1 MTINDTDLQ
10 IVQNMENAREA
21 INTLGNLILVKGDIS
36 GIQEFIFSVKS
47 KGAAKSLKGRSFFM
61 KVLTEIAIQHLFDK
75 FGVIESDRS
84 DFRIST
90 SGGNF
95 FLKLP
100 NIAEHEI
107 IIQES
112 QLLISKSLRYSG
124 VNLSLNWVMLD
135 ETNYKQCVEELN
147 KKVRESKLKLFSNL
161 NHDDFNE
168 LFLPKDKQGYKNID
182 ENEKWI
188 PITETLKSS
197 NFFTITKTGQ
207 IDLKVNAVSIELIGY
222 KCKFHNNENDPK
234 KKPIAK
240 YLESIFPYKEV
251 KKSRYSKEFEDL
263 ANVWRAG
270 DQKLGILKMDVDNLG
285 ITLENTSNVAD
296 HKEFDLNLQHFF
308 NIELRRV
315 IADPG
320 YFGENEP
327 NPFVD
332 NVYTV
337 TAGGDDSFFVGNWR
351 VILYLAEIISYQ
363 FADNKFFKDRN
374 LSISAGYIIV
384 NPKFPVIRFSQLAED
399 ALHKAKYK
407 YEKGNICIF
416 DEVLSWEMLGKIKK
430 FKVQLAKGVTD
441 KSKGLLAKA
450 RQSAINGIEDDQI
463 RLKDNWEIAYYL
475 RDHKDN
481 TIVKKIQDNLI
492 KSSKIDG
499 NSPKDQQQ
507 KRSLRLILPIAARL
521 TELEK
526 R

>member
-135 ETNYKQCVEELN
+135 ETNYKQCLGELN

-161 NHDDFNE
+161 NQDDFNE
-168 LFLPKDKQGYKNID
+168 LFLPNNKKEFTNID
-182 ENEKWI
+182 DNKNWI
-188 PITETLKSS
+188 PITEKLKSS
-197 NFFTITKTGQ
+197 NFFTITKTGW
-207 IDLKVNAVSIELIGY
+207 IDLKVNADSIELIGY

-234 KKPIAK
+234 KNPLSN
-240 YLESIFPYKEV
+240 YLEKIFPINDYGQT
-251 KKSRYSKEFEDL
+251 KEFEEL
-263 ANVWRAG
+263 VKLKHEG

-285 ITLENTSNVAD
+285 VTLENVESISD
-296 HKEFDLNLQHFF
+296 HKNFDLKLKEFF
-308 NIELRRV
+308 NNELRKIVNRDLF
-315 IADPG
+315 I
-320 YFGENEP
+320 
-327 NPFVD
+327 D
-332 NVYTV
+332 NIYTV
-337 TAGGDDSFFVGNWR
+337 TAGGDDSFFVGHWKK
-351 VILYLAEIISYQ
+351 ILELATAINTQFMKHPYFKEIG
-363 FADNKFFKDRN
+363 

-416 DEVLSWEMLGKIKK
+416 DEVISWEILKEIKH
-430 FKVQLAKGVTD
+430 FKVQLAADVTG
-441 KSKGLLAKA
+441 KSKGLLARA
-450 RQSAINGIEDDQI
+450 RQSAISGIDDDQI
-463 RLKDNWEIAYYL
+463 SLKENWEIAYYL
-475 RDHKDN
+475 RDHKDKR
-481 TIVKKIQDNLI
+481 IVKEIRDNII
-492 KSSKIDG
+492 KSSEEKG
-499 NSPKDQQQ
+499 KNPKEKQL